1 MQNDNK
7 RIMPLQT
14 EVKGSMP
21 NDQRPELT
29 PYYIDTKTFDANKPH
44 GVNFAEIG
52 EGKLQ
57 CGKQ

>member
-1 MQNDNK
+1 
-7 RIMPLQT
+7 MPLQT